1 MGCCVLLQG
10 IFPTQGSNPG
20 VWHCRQI
27 LYHLSHQR
35 SHSKIITSSKTNMSS
50 KLHLLSTMLC
60 SNYCT
65 HLGSPLYSLI
75 LMCVH
80 AQSLSFF
87 RLFVT
92 LWAVACQAPLSM
104 RFLRQEYW
112 IRLPFLPPED
122 LLDPGTEPTFPALQ
136 ADSLALSQ
144 LESPITCIGYV
155 PLFLL

>member
-1 MGCCVLLQG
+1 
-10 IFPTQGSNPG
+10 
-20 VWHCRQI
+20 
-27 LYHLSHQR
+27 
-35 SHSKIITSSKTNMSS
+35 
-50 KLHLLSTMLC
+50 
-60 SNYCT
+60 
-65 HLGSPLYSLI
+65 
-75 LMCVH
+75 MCVH

-112 IRLPFLPPED
+112 SRLPFLPPED

-144 LESPITCIGYV
+144 LESPDYHMYRLRTIISTLGM
-155 PLFLL
+155 